1 MAPMRGASDGPG
13 GGDHFEALYRGSYKE
28 IFAYVLR
35 RTGGD
40 AETVADLVAEVFV
53 VALRKQDILP
63 PSPED
68 RLWLYGVARRVV
80 LDHQRRDRRWL
91 RVQSQLRQKAS
102 SDTTPGSDGVQSRV
116 REAMEKLKPADRE
129 ALQLVVWDG
138 LSHSEAAQ
146 VLGITSNAVA
156 LRLHKARSR
165 LRRILASQCEP
176 AVAAASFPSRLVQ
189 HGSGSQQ

>member
-1 MAPMRGASDGPG
+1 VRGASDGPG
-13 GGDHFEALYRGSYKE
+13 GGDHFEALYRGSYRE

-40 AETVADLVAEVFV
+40 TETVADLVAEVFV
-53 VALRKQDILP
+53 VALRKQDVIP

-80 LDHQRRDRRWL
+80 LDHQRRDKRRL
-91 RVQSQLRQKAS
+91 RLQSQLRQTAPS
-102 SDTTPGSDGVQSRV
+102 ETDANTDGSRLRVQA
-116 REAMEKLKPADRE
+116 AMEKLKPADRE
-129 ALQLVVWDG
+129 VLQLVIWDG
-138 LSHSEAAQ
+138 LSHREAAQ

-165 LRRILASQCEP
+165 LRRILASP
-176 AVAAASFPSRLVQ
+176 PGSPVAASASFPSSLVS
-189 HGSGSQQ
+189 HGSRSQL

>member
-1 MAPMRGASDGPG
+1 MRGASDGPG
-13 GGDHFEALYRGSYKE
+13 GDDHFEALYRGSYRE

-40 AETVADLVAEVFV
+40 TETVADLVAEVFV
-53 VALRKQDILP
+53 VALRKQDIIP

-80 LDHQRRDRRWL
+80 LDHQRRYERWL
-91 RVQSQLRQKAS
+91 RVQTQLQQEARSETDA
-102 SDTTPGSDGVQSRV
+102 GSDGCRLRV
-116 REAMEKLKPADRE
+116 LAALEKLKPADRE
-129 ALQLVVWDG
+129 VLQLVIWDG
-138 LSHSEAAQ
+138 LSHREAAQ

-165 LRRILASQCEP
+165 LRRILGSPPGYP
-176 AVAAASFPSRLVQ
+176 AAAGASFPSRLVS
-189 HGSGSQQ
+189 HGSWSQL

>member
-1 MAPMRGASDGPG
+1 MRGASDGPG
-13 GGDHFEALYRGSYKE
+13 GADHLEVLYRGSYKE

-40 AETVADLVAEVFV
+40 TETVADLVAEVFV
-53 VALRKQDILP
+53 VALRKQDIIP

-80 LDHQRRDRRWL
+80 LDHQRREKRWL
-91 RVQSQLRQKAS
+91 RVRSQLQQKAS
-102 SDTTPGSDGVQSRV
+102 SETDANSDGSRLRVQA
-116 REAMEKLKPADRE
+116 AMEKLKPADRE
-129 ALQLVVWDG
+129 ALQLVIWDG
-138 LSHSEAAQ
+138 LSHGEAAQ

-165 LRRILASQCEP
+165 LRRILAPPSGKP
-176 AVAAASFPSRLVQ
+176 VIGSASVPSRLVQ
-189 HGSGSQQ
+189 HGSRSQQ

>member
-1 MAPMRGASDGPG
+1 MRGASDGPG
-13 GGDHFEALYRGSYKE
+13 GDDHFEALYRGSYRE

-40 AETVADLVAEVFV
+40 TETVADLVAEVFV
-53 VALRKQDILP
+53 VALRRQDVIP

-80 LDHQRRDRRWL
+80 LDHQRRDKRWL
-91 RVQSQLRQKAS
+91 RAQSELQQKAS
-102 SDTTPGSDGVQSRV
+102 SETDGASDGSRLRVQA
-116 REAMEKLKPADRE
+116 AMERLRPADRE
-129 ALQLVVWDG
+129 VLQLVIWDG
-138 LSHSEAAQ
+138 LSHREVAQ

-165 LRRILASQCEP
+165 LRRILASP
-176 AVAAASFPSRLVQ
+176 PGDPVAAPAPSPSRLVP
-189 HGSGSQQ
+189 HGSRSQL